1 MIIFWVPSGYGGA
14 RACALPGRSLGELWL
29 ADGRIQQPVLSLS
42 LARRAITDVVA
53 DSPFSAGE
61 LRAAAESH
69 HELAPEY
76 RDAVVDSFVERIG
89 KEIDARVDARL
100 VQASARPS
108 LTSKQLN
115 VLPVVAL
122 GSIALGIPISG
133 IAAGTSGFGDFWWSG
148 SRSPRST
155 SGMPCGCARPPIVTD
170 GRPVP
175 WLAGAP
181 CGPVHAQQASAGAP

>member
-1 MIIFWVPSGYGGA
+1 MQQLVV
-14 RACALPGRSLGELWL
+14 SLFL
-29 ADGRIQQPVLSLS
+29 AW
-42 LARRAITDVVA
+42 RAITGVVA
-53 DSPFSAGE
+53 DSPLSAGE

-100 VQASARPS
+100 AQASAPPA

-115 VLPVVAL
+115 VVPVVAL

-133 IAAGTSGFGDFWWSG
+133 IAAGTTGFWGLLVVWVAIAAINIG
-148 SRSPRST
+148 YAMRL
-155 SGMPCGCARPPIVTD
+155 RPPPD
-170 GRPVP
+170 R
-175 WLAGAP
+175 
-181 CGPVHAQQASAGAP
+181 H